1 MDSSG
6 GLESCIRGQARM
18 KAYFV
23 LREYRCE
30 RVHYLVQG

>member
-1 MDSSG
+1 MDFSG

-23 LREYRCE
+23 PRKYRCE
-30 RVHYLVQG
+30 RMHYLA